1 MSKKEKKEKELKD
14 AVQEEV
20 TAEPEIATETEEAQ
34 TEAEV
39 ISETDPKD
47 AEIADLKDKLLR
59 NMAEFDN
66 YRKRTAK
73 ERLDVA
79 ADVTAKNLTE
89 FLPVIDNLER
99 ALATECSDPNY
110 KKGIELIYESFL
122 TALTNMGVEAI
133 VSDGE
138 QFNPAYHQAV
148 QQVEDDSKEPGTVAT
163 TFMKG
168 YKIGEKVL
176 RFAMVTVVK

>member
-1 MSKKEKKEKELKD
+1 MSKKDKKEKELKD
-14 AVQEEV
+14 AAQEEV
-20 TAEPEIATETEEAQ
+20 METEVAEETQ
-34 TEAEV
+34 TDDAEV
-39 ISETDPKD
+39 VSETDPKD

-73 ERLDVA
+73 ERLDISA
-79 ADVTAKNLTE
+79 EVTAKNLTE

-110 KKGIELIYESFL
+110 KKGVELIYESFI

-148 QQVEDDSKEPGTVAT
+148 QQVEDDSKEPGTVAA

>member
-1 MSKKEKKEKELKD
+1 LSKKDKKEKELKD
-14 AVQEEV
+14 AAQEEV
-20 TAEPEIATETEEAQ
+20 METEVAEETQ
-34 TEAEV
+34 TDDAEV
-39 ISETDPKD
+39 VSETDPKD

-73 ERLDVA
+73 ERLDISA
-79 ADVTAKNLTE
+79 EVTAKNLTE

-99 ALATECSDPNY
+99 ALATECTDPNY
-110 KKGIELIYESFL
+110 KKGIELIYESFT
-122 TALTNMGVEAI
+122 TALANMGVEAI

-148 QQVEDDSKEPGTVAT
+148 QQVEDDSLEPGTVAT

>member
-1 MSKKEKKEKELKD
+1 MSKKEKKEKELID
-14 AVQEEV
+14 PAQNEEV
-20 TAEPEIATETEEAQ
+20 KETKAAEETA
-34 TEAEV
+34 EAEV
-39 ISETDPKD
+39 VPETDLKD

-73 ERLDVA
+73 ERLDIA
-79 ADVTAKNLTE
+79 ADITAKNLTE

-99 ALATECSDPNY
+99 ALGTECTDPNY
-110 KKGIELIYESFL
+110 KKGIELIHESFV

-138 QFNPAYHQAV
+138 PFDPAYHQAV
-148 QQVEDDSKEPGTVAT
+148 QQVEDDSKESGTVAT

>member
-1 MSKKEKKEKELKD
+1 MSKKEKKEKEQLD
-14 AVQEEV
+14 PAQEQEV
-20 TAEPEIATETEEAQ
+20 KEAEVVEETEEA
-34 TEAEV
+34 EV
-39 ISETDPKD
+39 VQETDPKD

-73 ERLDVA
+73 ERLDISS
-79 ADVTAKNLTE
+79 DVTAKNLTE

-110 KKGIELIYESFL
+110 KKGVELIYESFL

>member
-1 MSKKEKKEKELKD
+1 MSKKEKKEKEQID
-14 AVQEEV
+14 PVQEEEV
-20 TAEPEIATETEEAQ
+20 KEAEVIEETEE
-34 TEAEV
+34 TEV

-73 ERLDVA
+73 ERLDIS

-99 ALATECSDPNY
+99 ALATECTDPNY
-110 KKGIELIYESFL
+110 KKGIELIHESFI

-148 QQVEDDSKEPGTVAT
+148 QQVEDDSLEPGTVAT

>member
-1 MSKKEKKEKELKD
+1 MSKKDKKEKELKD
-14 AVQEEV
+14 AAQEEV
-20 TAEPEIATETEEAQ
+20 METEVAEETQ
-34 TEAEV
+34 TDDAEV
-39 ISETDPKD
+39 VSETDPKD

-73 ERLDVA
+73 ERLDISA
-79 ADVTAKNLTE
+79 EVTAKNLTE

-99 ALATECSDPNY
+99 ALATECTDPNY
-110 KKGIELIYESFL
+110 KKGIELIYESFT
-122 TALTNMGVEAI
+122 TALANMGVEAI

-148 QQVEDDSKEPGTVAT
+148 QQVEDDSLEPGTVAT

>member
-1 MSKKEKKEKELKD
+1 MSKKEKKLKD
-14 AVQEEV
+14 EELNEDV
-20 TAEPEIATETEEAQ
+20 AKAAEETAQAENEQPETEVV
-34 TEAEV
+34 AE
-39 ISETDPKD
+39 EDPKD

-73 ERLDVA
+73 ERLDLSA
-79 ADVTAKNLTE
+79 EITAKNLTSM
-89 FLPVIDNLER
+89 LPVMDNLER
-99 ALATECSDPNY
+99 ALATECTDPNY
-110 KKGIELIYESFL
+110 KKGIELIHESFSA
-122 TALTNMGVEAI
+122 ALAEMGVEVIA
-133 VSDGE
+133 SDGE

-148 QQVEDDSKEPGTVAT
+148 QQIEDDSKEEGTVAD

-176 RFAMVTVVK
+176 RFAMVSVVK

>member
-1 MSKKEKKEKELKD
+1 MSKQEKKVKEQKD
-14 AVQEEV
+14 TAQTEEV
-20 TAEPEIATETEEAQ
+20 KEVETAEETA
-34 TEAEV
+34 EAEV
-39 ISETDPKD
+39 IPETDPKD

-73 ERLDVA
+73 ERLDIA
-79 ADVTAKNLTE
+79 ADVTSKNLTE
-89 FLPVIDNLER
+89 ILPVIDNLER
-99 ALATECSDPNY
+99 ALATECADPNY
-110 KKGIELIYESFL
+110 KKGVELIYESFI

-133 VSDGE
+133 ASDGE

-148 QQVEDDSKEPGTVAT
+148 QQVEDDSLESGTVAA

-168 YKIGEKVL
+168 YKIGDKVL

>member
-1 MSKKEKKEKELKD
+1 MSKKEKEKKLSEEETKEADVVAET
-14 AVQEEV
+14 AEAETEQAEEV
-20 TAEPEIATETEEAQ
+20 QAEAA
-34 TEAEV
+34 
-39 ISETDPKD
+39 DPKD

-59 NMAEFDN
+59 SMAEFDN

-73 ERLDVA
+73 ERLDLSA
-79 ADVTAKNLTE
+79 EITAKNLTSM
-89 FLPVIDNLER
+89 LPVIDNIER
-99 ALATECSDPNY
+99 ALATECTDANY
-110 KKGIELIYESFL
+110 KKGIELIYESFIG
-122 TALTNMGVEAI
+122 ALTEMGVEAI

-148 QQVEDDSKEPGTVAT
+148 QQVEDDTKEPGTVAT

>member
-1 MSKKEKKEKELKD
+1 MSKKEKKEKEKELND
-14 AVQEEV
+14 PAQNEEV
-20 TAEPEIATETEEAQ
+20 KEAEVVEETEEA
-34 TEAEV
+34 EV
-39 ISETDPKD
+39 VPETDPKD

-73 ERLDVA
+73 ERLDISA
-79 ADVTAKNLTE
+79 EVTAKNLTE

-110 KKGIELIYESFL
+110 KKGVELIYESFI

-168 YKIGEKVL
+168 YKMGEKVL

>member
-1 MSKKEKKEKELKD
+1 MSKKEKKEKELQD
-14 AVQEEV
+14 PAQ
-20 TAEPEIATETEEAQ
+20 ETEVK
-34 TEAEV
+34 EAEV
-39 ISETDPKD
+39 IEETAEAEVIPETDPKD

-73 ERLDVA
+73 ERLDIT
-79 ADVTAKNLTE
+79 ADITAKNLTE

-99 ALATECSDPNY
+99 ALATECTDPNY
-110 KKGIELIYESFL
+110 KKGVELIYESFI

-133 VSDGE
+133 ASDGE

-148 QQVEDDSKEPGTVAT
+148 QQVEDESLEAGTVAT

>member
-1 MSKKEKKEKELKD
+1 MSKKEKKEKELND
-14 AVQEEV
+14 PAQNEEV
-20 TAEPEIATETEEAQ
+20 KEAEVVEETEEA
-34 TEAEV
+34 EV
-39 ISETDPKD
+39 IPETDPKD

-110 KKGIELIYESFL
+110 KKGVELIYESFI

>member
-1 MSKKEKKEKELKD
+1 MSKKEKKEKELID
-14 AVQEEV
+14 PAQNEEV
-20 TAEPEIATETEEAQ
+20 KEAEEVAEETA
-34 TEAEV
+34 EAEV
-39 ISETDPKD
+39 IPETDPKD

-73 ERLDVA
+73 ERLDIA
-79 ADVTAKNLTE
+79 ADITAKNLTE

-99 ALATECSDPNY
+99 ALATECTDPNY
-110 KKGIELIYESFL
+110 KKGVELIHESFI

-138 QFNPAYHQAV
+138 PFDPAYHQAV
-148 QQVEDDSKEPGTVAT
+148 QQIEDDSKESGTVAT

>member
-1 MSKKEKKEKELKD
+1 MSKKEKKEKELND
-14 AVQEEV
+14 PAQNEEV
-20 TAEPEIATETEEAQ
+20 KEAEVVEETEEA
-34 TEAEV
+34 EV
-39 ISETDPKD
+39 VPETDPKD

-73 ERLDVA
+73 ERLDISA
-79 ADVTAKNLTE
+79 EVTAKNLTE

-99 ALATECSDPNY
+99 ALATECTDPNY
-110 KKGIELIYESFL
+110 KKGIELIYESFI

>member
-1 MSKKEKKEKELKD
+1 MSKKEKKEKELQD
-14 AVQEEV
+14 PAQENEV
-20 TAEPEIATETEEAQ
+20 KETEVIEET

-39 ISETDPKD
+39 IPETDPKD

-73 ERLDVA
+73 ERLDIA
-79 ADVTAKNLTE
+79 ADITAKNLTE

-99 ALATECSDPNY
+99 ALATECTDQSY
-110 KKGIELIYESFL
+110 KKGIELIYESFM

-133 VSDGE
+133 ASDGE

-148 QQVEDDSKEPGTVAT
+148 QQVEDDSKEAGTVAT

-168 YKIGEKVL
+168 YKIGDKVL